1 MKVFKF
7 GGASIK
13 DADAVKN
20 VVNIINRFIS
30 DNPVVI
36 ISASGKTT
44 NALEIVV
51 NEYIAQ
57 SGKAYDALNTV
68 KQHHYKLL
76 SDLFSDTENPVFAE
90 IDDMFVD
97 VEWILEETPVGSY
110 DQIYDQI
117 VSLGELLSTKIV
129 AAYLNEVNIAATWLD
144 VRDCILTDNTYRDA
158 NIEWEET
165 EKRIARIIPAL
176 QKEGIVITQGFLGIT
191 SENFTTT
198 LGREGSDYT
207 AAIFSYCLSSDSM
220 TIWKDV
226 PGVLSGD
233 PRLFDDMLLL
243 DRISYS
249 EAIEM
254 TYYGAQ
260 VIHPKTLRPLQN
272 KNIPLYVKSFIHP
285 DNPGTIVSADEIE
298 IYPPVLVVKQGQAM
312 LKISSKSFYFVDE
325 ARFSKLFDA
334 FARHRVKVNMTQNTA
349 LAFSVCVDNDARK
362 LETLIAELA
371 AEYEV
376 EIIEGLKL
384 ITIRHS
390 RPDVID
396 RMAKGRK
403 IFLEERIRTTVQ
415 LVMREEELLR

>member
-1 MKVFKF
+1 
-7 GGASIK
+7 
-13 DADAVKN
+13 
-20 VVNIINRFIS
+20 
-30 DNPVVI
+30 
-36 ISASGKTT
+36 
-44 NALEIVV
+44 
-51 NEYIAQ
+51 
-57 SGKAYDALNTV
+57 
-68 KQHHYKLL
+68 
-76 SDLFSDTENPVFAE
+76 
-90 IDDMFVD
+90 
-97 VEWILEETPVGSY
+97 
-110 DQIYDQI
+110 
-117 VSLGELLSTKIV
+117 
-129 AAYLNEVNIAATWLD
+129 
-144 VRDCILTDNTYRDA
+144 
-158 NIEWEET
+158 
-165 EKRIARIIPAL
+165 
-176 QKEGIVITQGFLGIT
+176 
-191 SENFTTT
+191 
-198 LGREGSDYT
+198 
-207 AAIFSYCLSSDSM
+207 M

-298 IYPPVLVVKQGQAM
+298 NYPPVLVVKQRQAM

-415 LVMREEELLR
+415 LVMREEELLK